1 MRNKT
6 TKIPGFLLQEMMVV
20 LAITAIVVGMA
31 FSVLDLV
38 QKQMSSIDDIY
49 EVKLD
54 ANKLRQSLW
63 TDFNRYSD
71 IHFNQKKEVLFL
83 SNALEEK
90 WYAFQDTQI
99 ITESDTF
106 YIRLDKRAFYFNNG
120 IRKSGEIDAI
130 ELKTSK
136 ATGHQQIFVFK
147 ENSPATYVNQQQ

>member
-1 MRNKT
+1 MRNKV
-6 TKIPGFLLQEMMVV
+6 TKIPAFLLQEMMVV

-38 QKQMSSIDDIY
+38 QKQMSTIDTIY

-63 TDFNRYSD
+63 TDFNRYSY
-71 IHFNQKKEVLFL
+71 IHFDQKKEILFL

-90 WYAFQDTQI
+90 WYAFQDSQI
-99 ITESDTF
+99 VTERDTF
-106 YIRLDKRAFYFNNG
+106 YIRLDQRAFYFVNNA
-120 IRKSGEIDAI
+120 RNSGEVDAI

-136 ATGHQQIFVFK
+136 ETGHQQIFVFK